1 MRSLYYMVVQ
11 FNCIYLVKIIMMQYP
26 TLDTNLHHIESKAE
40 LSEMI
45 QNNEKVVVVC
55 GRMGPMCVPVYGI
68 MEELEKVH
76 SDIKF
81 NDFLFDHPESSIIRN
96 LPEARNF
103 RGLPFTIYYRNGKV
117 VKATSSIQ
125 TPKQVKDIIKAVF

>member
-1 MRSLYYMVVQ
+1 M
-11 FNCIYLVKIIMMQYP
+11 NYP
-26 TLDTNLHHIESKAE
+26 TLGTNLNHIKSKAE
-40 LSEMI
+40 LEEI
-45 QNNEKVVVVC
+45 LTNNKKVVVVC

-68 MEELEKVH
+68 MEELEKNH
-76 SDIKF
+76 PDIKF
-81 NDFLFDHPESSIIRN
+81 NDFLFDHPEADIIRS

-125 TPKQVKDIIKAVF
+125 KPKNVKNIIQEFLS